1 MKESIQNKLQQSQ
14 QSFKRWKNIPFEERQ
29 KYFLNYQKF

>member
-14 QSFKRWKNIPFEERQ
+14 QSFKNGKIFRLKKDKNIS
-29 KYFLNYQKF
+29 LNYQKF